1 MEMVEIREARDGIRE
16 LLEGNGM
23 LSFDEQGGDVTC
35 IAAGRPDTPVVQGP
49 QHRSQPHHPQKY
61 GPPLLKLLSCAFPCL
76 PLPAESP
83 LSCTQLSLL
92 PSPTLSVSFPPC
104 ALFFFPPALPY
115 GLAGVL
121 LLAPPAT
128 PHADPATS
136 VSGINDT
143 LAATHSAAA
152 SGGDGSRG
160 DRGSRQALRAGQG
173 KGRSGGRG
181 SGCVRRWRG
190 GPGRSAWCSWEGPM
204 TNLARV
210 SACTSA

>member
-1 MEMVEIREARDGIRE
+1 MAPDARATIYAIINASPGIVHSSRTTRHACC
-16 LLEGNGM
+16 
-23 LSFDEQGGDVTC
+23 S
-35 IAAGRPDTPVVQGP
+35 GP
-49 QHRSQPHHPQKY
+49 T
-61 GPPLLKLLSCAFPCL
+61 A
-76 PLPAESP
+76 P
-83 LSCTQLSLL
+83 LSTAPSPELSLL